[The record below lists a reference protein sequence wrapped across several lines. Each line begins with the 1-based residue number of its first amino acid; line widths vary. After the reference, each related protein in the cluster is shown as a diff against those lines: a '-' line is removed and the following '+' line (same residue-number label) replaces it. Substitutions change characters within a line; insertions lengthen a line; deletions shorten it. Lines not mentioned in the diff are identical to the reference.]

1 MADSSDVIFQQVI
14 TFVCLSKLLTWAKA
28 KQQSLKSSA
37 DNTGSLP
44 TDLSGIVHA
53 VIYKI
58 HTHGVSS
65 RSAPSLQLKS
75 KLPAFCHLNRSV
87 NTALSAGNANCCLV
101 AQCLY
106 VALANTS
113 EPKTPAQ
120 HKRATRQNAQLRI
133 CYIVVSGELTKSP
146 AIPQQLYKPVS
157 RGLLAIAELLV

>member
-120 HKRATRQNAQLRI
+120 HKRASRQNAQLRI

>member
-1 MADSSDVIFQQVI
+1 MQVI
-14 TFVCLSKLLTWAKA
+14 TLGCLSKLLTWAKA

-44 TDLSGIVHA
+44 TDLSGIVYA

-58 HTHGVSS
+58 HTHGTSS

-75 KLPAFCHLNRSV
+75 RPKLPAFWHHNRSV

-106 VALANTS
+106 VALANTP
-113 EPKTPAQ
+113 ERKTPADR
-120 HKRATRQNAQLRI
+120 KRASKQNAELRQSEQSLDRPTSRKKVRLQVDDQRQQERSAVFSRI
-133 CYIVVSGELTKSP
+133 LT
-146 AIPQQLYKPVS
+146 
-157 RGLLAIAELLV
+157 